1 MKLTEKVI
9 WNVYSGI
16 LGALA
21 TFIAQKLI
29 TMAWQASTGEEPP
42 DPNDPETPGF
52 QAIVWAAASGV
63 GVGVTQIMM
72 NRFVQRRWWSN
83 TGHGAPGDRR
93 NLLDAAVKRKNKKKK

>member
-9 WNVYSGI
+9 WNVYSGV

-29 TMAWQASTGEEPP
+29 TAAWQAATGEEPP

-52 QAIVWAAASGV
+52 QAVIWAASSGV
-63 GVGVTQIMM
+63 GVGVTQIMI
-72 NRFVQRRWWSN
+72 NRFVQRRWSSN
-83 TGHGAPGDRR
+83 MGQGAPGGLK
-93 NLLDAAVKRKNKKKK
+93 NLLDAGAKKQKKKK